1 MQNRGALWILTILLA
16 LACLWQLSFS
26 FFTARMENRAR
37 VEAGLSVDSLLQADP
52 AAAALDRDSIALVY
66 ENRFLHARNDEKVY
80 PLLGYTYGEC
90 KEREM
95 NMGLDLKGGMAV
107 TLAVS
112 VPELVENLSG
122 DSKDQAFLTAMS
134 AARERMKS
142 SDADFITLFGEEY
155 AKVPGRGP
163 LSAIFYTPDR
173 NTLFSRDGSDADYIA
188 ALKKEANTALENTER
203 IMRTRIDK
211 FGVAQPLIQKQ
222 AFTGRIQIELPG
234 VKDKERV
241 RKVLQSTANLE
252 FWETMDNETVYPVLE
267 KINERLGAQVGTS
280 STEGFSRVLANGYK
294 VEGAGTGV
302 ESGLLGFIDS
312 GKPADKTTWFNFDRV
327 TFASGSAVIEAASS
341 EAQLNNLAEILKAH
355 ATVRI
360 KIGGYTDSTG
370 NAAANL
376 KLSQERAD
384 AVRNALVAKNIAADR
399 LEAEGYGSQHPVASN
414 ATEEGRAQN
423 RRMALRVI
431 DTGSGTV
438 AEDAVAANDTTT
450 KDNTVVGDTTA
461 QDTANKE
468 LTEAERAELRRKN
481 PLFAVFQPSNQA
493 KGPIVGTA
501 LVADTAAVNRYL
513 TSATAKGLIPGDVK
527 LAWAAKPDSY
537 DAQDGGTVQLLSLY
551 ALKVPRGG
559 KPRLDGSSIIAANQD
574 FDFKGAVEVN
584 MQMDAEGAQV
594 WRLMTGENIGR
605 VVAIVLDDMVYSG
618 PVVQAEISGGRS
630 SISMGSG
637 DLNNQIKEAEDLA
650 NILKAGALPAP
661 ARIIDETVV
670 GPTLGEENINKGL
683 VSFGIA
689 LIGVLLVMWLYYNR
703 AGWIADVALLANVFF
718 LLGTMASMQAT
729 LTLAGIAGIVL
740 TIGMAVDANVL
751 INERVRD
758 ELKQGRMLKSSIE
771 TAYSNSG
778 ALSAIIDSN
787 VTTFVTAVILYF
799 FGSGP
804 IRGFATTL
812 GLGILTSLFTAI
824 FISRLVM
831 IRRLEKGKD
840 ISFWRSWNMNLFDGA
855 NYDFMGKRK
864 LFYGISFTL
873 IAIGLVS
880 MFTRGFNW
888 GVDFTGGRTFVVEY
902 AQPVDPEVVRET
914 LSPVVKE
921 GDRDYTLNVKTYGGE
936 RRLKITTNYLI
947 DEPGL
952 ATDSLVQ
959 ARMAAGLGQVGE
971 FVFADD
977 TRKVDPTISD
987 DIKVKALTSVSIALL
1002 FMFIYIGI
1010 RFNNWQY
1017 GIGAVL
1023 SLAHDVLVVLGLY
1036 SLLWGIV
1043 GFSMEIDEAFIAV
1056 ILTVVGYS
1064 INDTVVVFDRI
1075 REYTREHKREP
1086 VVSLFNK
1093 AINSTLSRTL
1103 NTGVCTM
1110 LVLLIIF
1117 FFGGVS
1123 IRGFVFGLFVGT
1135 VVGTYSSIFVAS
1147 ASAVDLLLRKKNA
1160 VAVKEAVA

>member
-1 MQNRGALWILTILLA
+1 MQNRSALWIFTILLA

-26 FFTARMENRAR
+26 FFTSRMEKRAK
-37 VEAGLSVDSLLQADP
+37 VEAGYSVDSLIQAEP
-52 AAAALDRDSIALVY
+52 AMASHDRDSLVIAY
-66 ENRFLHARNDEKVY
+66 ENRFLRTHGDEPVY
-80 PLLGYTYGEC
+80 PLLGYTYSEC

-95 NMGLDLKGGMAV
+95 NLGLDLKGGMAV
-107 TLAVS
+107 TLEVS
-112 VPELVENLSG
+112 VPELVENMSG
-122 DSKDQAFLTAMS
+122 NSTDVSFRTAMD
-134 AARERMKS
+134 AARKRMAS
-142 SDADFITLFGEEY
+142 SSADFITLFGEEY
-155 AKVPGRGP
+155 AKVQGRGP

-173 NTLFSRDGSDADYIA
+173 SDLFARDGSDEDYLA
-188 ALKKEANTALENTER
+188 ALRKEANSAVENTER

-211 FGVAQPLIQKQ
+211 FGVAQPLIQRQ
-222 AFTGRIQIELPG
+222 AFSGRIQIELPG

-252 FWETMDNETVYPVLE
+252 FWETVDNEVVYPVLE
-267 KINERLGAQVGTS
+267 RINNRLGEQATGTTS
-280 STEGFSRVLANGYK
+280 GTGFSRVLGSGFK
-294 VEGAGTGV
+294 VEGAETGV

-312 GKPADKTTWFNFDRV
+312 GKPVDKTTWFNFDRV
-327 TFASGSAVIEAASS
+327 TFASGSAQLQADSS
-341 EAQLNNLAEILKAH
+341 EAQLKNLAEILNAH
-355 ATVRI
+355 PAVRI

-370 NAAANL
+370 NAEANL

-384 AVRNALVAKNIAADR
+384 AVRNVLIGKGIAAER
-399 LEAEGYGSQHPVASN
+399 VEAEGYGPQHPVASN
-414 ATEEGRAQN
+414 ATEEGRAKN

-431 DTGSGTV
+431 ET
-438 AEDAVAANDTTT
+438 AAALAA
-450 KDNTVVGDTTA
+450 DTTA
-461 QDTANKE
+461 VDTLAVADTAKTDTSKTE
-468 LTEAERAELRRKN
+468 MTEAERAELRRKN

-501 LVADTAAVNRYL
+501 LVADTAAVNNYL
-513 TSATAKGLIPGDVK
+513 RSAAARSLLPADVK
-527 LAWAAKPDSY
+527 LAWTAKPESFDT
-537 DAQDGGTVQLLSLY
+537 QEGGKVQVLSLY

-559 KPRLDGSSIIAANQD
+559 KPRLDGSSIVSANQD

-605 VVAIVLDDMVYSG
+605 VVAIALDDHVYSG
-618 PVVQAEISGGRS
+618 PVVQGEISGGRS

-637 DLNNQIKEAEDLA
+637 DLNKQIKEAEDLA

-661 ARIIDETVV
+661 ARIIDETIV
-670 GPTLGEENINKGL
+670 GPTLGESNINSGL
-683 VSFGIA
+683 ISFVIA
-689 LIGVLLVMWLYYNR
+689 LIGVLLVMWLYYNQ
-703 AGWIADVALLANVFF
+703 AGWIADIALLANVFF

-758 ELKQGRMLKSSIE
+758 EVKQGRILKSAIE

-787 VTTFVTAVILYF
+787 VTTFATAVILYF

-831 IRRLEKGKD
+831 MWRLEKGKA
-840 ISFWRSWNMNLFDGA
+840 ISFWRDWNKNLFDGA

-864 LFYGISFTL
+864 MFYGISLTL

-902 AQPVDPEVVRET
+902 TQPVDPEVVRET
-914 LSPVVKE
+914 LAPVVKE

-947 DEPGL
+947 DQPGL
-952 ATDSLVQ
+952 ETDSIVQ
-959 ARMAAGLGQVGE
+959 ARMAAGLAQVGE
-971 FVFADD
+971 FTFADD

-987 DIKVKALTSVSIALL
+987 DIKIKALTSVSIALL
-1002 FMFIYIGI
+1002 FMFVYIGI

-1017 GIGAVL
+1017 GIGAIL

-1036 SLLWGIV
+1036 SLLWGVV

-1075 REYTREHKREP
+1075 REYSREHKREP

-1123 IRGFVFGLFVGT
+1123 IKGFVFGLFVGT

-1147 ASAVDLLLRKKNA
+1147 ATAVDLLLRKKA
-1160 VAVKEAVA
+1160 SVAVKEAIA

>member
-1 MQNRGALWILTILLA
+1 MQNRGALWIFTVLLA

-26 FFTARMENRAR
+26 FFTTRMEKRAQ

-52 AAAALDRDSIALVY
+52 TAESLDRDSLALAY
-66 ENRFLHARNDEKVY
+66 ENRFLHTHNDERIY
-80 PLLGYTYGEC
+80 PLLGYTYSEC

-122 DSKDQAFLTAMS
+122 NSQDQAFLTAMA

-163 LSAIFYTPDR
+163 LSAIFYTPER
-173 NTLFSRDGSDADYIA
+173 NTVFSREGSDADYLA
-188 ALKKEANTALENTER
+188 ALKNEANVALENTER

-252 FWETMDNETVYPVLE
+252 FWETVDNENVFPVLE
-267 KINERLGAQVGTS
+267 KINERLGAQAGASGTAA
-280 STEGFSRVLANGYK
+280 FSRVLDNGYK

-327 TFASGSAVIEAASS
+327 TFATGSAQIDLGSS

-370 NAAANL
+370 NAADNL

-384 AVRNALVAKNIAADR
+384 AVRNALVGKGIAADR

-431 DTGSGTV
+431 DTGSAAV
-438 AEDAVAANDTTT
+438 SDAVASNDTLT
-450 KDNTVVGDTTA
+450 KDSTAVDTTA
-461 QDTANKE
+461 LDTANKE
-468 LTEAERAELRRKN
+468 MSEAERAELRRKN

-501 LVADTAAVNRYL
+501 MLSDTAAVNRYL
-513 TSATAKGLIPGDVK
+513 ASATTKALIPADLK

-537 DAQDGGTVQLLSLY
+537 DAQDGGKVQLLSLY
-551 ALKVPRGG
+551 ALKLPRGG

-584 MQMDAEGAQV
+584 MQMDAEGAQI

-605 VVAIVLDDMVYSG
+605 VVAIVLDDMVYSA
-618 PVVQAEISGGRS
+618 PVVQSEISGGRS

-637 DLNNQIKEAEDLA
+637 DLNTQIKEAEDLA

-670 GPTLGEENINKGL
+670 GPTLGEENISKGL
-683 VSFGIA
+683 VSFAIA
-689 LIGVLLVMWLYYNR
+689 LVGVLLVMWLYYNR
-703 AGWIADVALLANVFF
+703 AGWIADIALLANVFF

-758 ELKQGRMLKSSIE
+758 ELKQGRMLKSSVE

-787 VTTFVTAVILYF
+787 VTTFATAVILYF

-831 IRRLEKGKD
+831 TRRLEQGKD
-840 ISFWRSWNMNLFDGA
+840 ISFWRPWNKNLFDGA

-864 LFYGISFTL
+864 LFYGISFVL
-873 IAIGLVS
+873 IAIGLGS
-880 MFTRGFNW
+880 MVTRGFNW

-902 AQPVDPEVVRET
+902 AQPVDPETVREA
-914 LSPVVKE
+914 LAPVVKE

-936 RRLKITTNYLI
+936 RRLKITTNYMI
-947 DEPGL
+947 DEAGL
-952 ATDSLVQ
+952 AVDSMVQ
-959 ARMAAGLGQVGE
+959 ARMAAGLAQVGE
-971 FVFADD
+971 YTFADD

-987 DIKVKALTSVSIALL
+987 DIKIKALTSVSIALL
-1002 FMFIYIGI
+1002 FMFIYIGV

-1017 GIGAVL
+1017 GVGAVL
-1023 SLAHDVLVVLGLY
+1023 SLVHDVLVVLGIY
-1036 SLLWGIV
+1036 SLLWGVV
-1043 GFSMEIDEAFIAV
+1043 GFSLEIDEAFIAV

-1075 REYTREHKREP
+1075 REYSREHKREP
-1086 VVSLFNK
+1086 LVSLFNK

-1117 FFGGVS
+1117 FFGGIS
-1123 IRGFVFGLFVGT
+1123 IRGFVFGLLAGT

-1147 ASAVDLLLRKKNA
+1147 ASAMDLLLRKKSA